1 MKTDYSGDFGPEY
14 FFLLWLLFDIYH
26 VMFKAFGLQSIDK
39 NGKIC
44 DFAGICFECLTILS
58 Q

>member
-1 MKTDYSGDFGPEY
+1 
-14 FFLLWLLFDIYH
+14 
-26 VMFKAFGLQSIDK
+26 MFKAFGMQSIDK